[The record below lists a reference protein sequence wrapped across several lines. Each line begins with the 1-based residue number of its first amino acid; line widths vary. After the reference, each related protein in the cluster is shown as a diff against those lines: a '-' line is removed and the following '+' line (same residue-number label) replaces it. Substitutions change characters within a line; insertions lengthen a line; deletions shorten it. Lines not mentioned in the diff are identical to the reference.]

1 MINCCI
7 CKTHYLVLQAFNQH
21 NSSWRS
27 DISLG
32 DVKDAA
38 PTRKLSLPRSSTLN
52 LTEINLTL
60 LWMANHALNVVLV
73 GTHNGDL
80 QKASKKYDALNNPM
94 GLLLFLAQT
103 MSDSDIPQN

>member
-1 MINCCI
+1 
-7 CKTHYLVLQAFNQH
+7 
-21 NSSWRS
+21 
-27 DISLG
+27 
-32 DVKDAA
+32 
-38 PTRKLSLPRSSTLN
+38 
-52 LTEINLTL
+52 
-60 LWMANHALNVVLV
+60 MANHALNVVLV